1 MMMIFFAHLSIIQ
14 IIIRVKIVCKG
25 GSSASSSGS
34 GGTAANNRVL
44 ATNRVVVLGDIFA
57 GTITIIIITFRFFGL
72 KLKLLLL
79 SLKLQSTKHEFVVFS
94 LPLVH

>member
-1 MMMIFFAHLSIIQ
+1 MMMVFFAHLSIIQ
-14 IIIRVKIVCKG
+14 IIIRVKIVCKSS
-25 GSSASSSGS
+25 SSASSGS

-44 ATNRVVVLGDIFA
+44 ATNRFVVLGDIFV